1 MKRST
6 QVGLVLM
13 SALGVGG
20 TAYMLMP
27 GRDCRPAEPADTPA
41 LHAPLTPGAAAV
53 QPQAQPQNCAPRGSS
68 GSSGSGRWSS
78 SGSSWWHGSSSSS
91 SSGQTGPVVAK
102 AASGT
107 ASSTASSS
115 SGIGSTIR
123 SGFGSFARAMSSGG

>member
-27 GRDCRPAEPADTPA
+27 GRDCRPPDTPEQAA
-41 LHAPLTPGAAAV
+41 LHAPLAPGAAAAAPV
-53 QPQAQPQNCAPRGSS
+53 QQQNCAPRGSS
-68 GSSGSGRWSS
+68 GSSGRWS
-78 SGSSWWHGSSSSS
+78 SGSSWWHGGSSSSS
-91 SSGQTGPVVAK
+91 SRTGPVVAK

-115 SGIGSTIR
+115 SGIGSTLR
-123 SGFGSFARAMSSGG
+123 SGFGSFARAVSSGG

>member
-1 MKRST
+1 MKRSS

-27 GRDCRPAEPADTPA
+27 GRDCRPPEQGG
-41 LHAPLTPGAAAV
+41 LHAPLTPGAAPAE
-53 QPQAQPQNCAPRGSS
+53 QQGCAPRGSS
-68 GSSGSGRWSS
+68 GSSGSSWR
-78 SGSSWWHGSSSSS
+78 SGSSWWHRGSSAS
-91 SSGQTGPVVAK
+91 QTGPVVAR

-107 ASSTASSS
+107 ASSASSS
-115 SGIGSTIR
+115 AGIGSTLR

>member
-27 GRDCRPAEPADTPA
+27 GRDCRPPDTPEQAA
-41 LHAPLTPGAAAV
+41 LHAPLTPGGAAAV
-53 QPQAQPQNCAPRGSS
+53 PAQQQNCAPRGSS

-91 SSGQTGPVVAK
+91 SSTTGPVVAK

-107 ASSTASSS
+107 ASSAGSSS
-115 SGIGSTIR
+115 SGIGATLR
-123 SGFGSFARAMSSGG
+123 SGFGSFGRAMSSGG

>member
-27 GRDCRPAEPADTPA
+27 GRDCRPPDTPEQAA
-41 LHAPLTPGAAAV
+41 LHAPLTPGAAAAAV
-53 QPQAQPQNCAPRGSS
+53 PAQQQNCAPRGSS
-68 GSSGSGRWSS
+68 GSSGRWSS
-78 SGSSWWHGSSSSS
+78 SGSSWWHGSSSS

-107 ASSTASSS
+107 ASSAASS
-115 SGIGSTIR
+115 SGIGATLR
-123 SGFGSFARAMSSGG
+123 SGFGSFGRAMSSGG

>member
-27 GRDCRPAEPADTPA
+27 GRDCRPVEPPDTPA
-41 LHAPLTPGAAAV
+41 LHAPLTPGAAAAGPV
-53 QPQAQPQNCAPRGSS
+53 QQQNCAPRGSS

-91 SSGQTGPVVAK
+91 STTGPVVAK

-107 ASSTASSS
+107 AASSS
-115 SGIGSTIR
+115 SSGLGATLR
-123 SGFGSFARAMSSGG
+123 SGFGSFGRAMASGG